1 MSLRGNLQLF
11 MSSSVHHFLT
21 KFSIA
26 FYLLPVELLSLT
38 PALQTS
44 KENNAVVGAFMSCMK
59 LPSSH
64 FSTTMELPA
73 VKT

>member
-11 MSSSVHHFLT
+11 MSSSLHHFLT
-21 KFSIA
+21 KFPIV

-38 PALQTS
+38 SAPQTS
-44 KENNAVVGAFMSCMK
+44 KEKNAVMGAFMSCMK

-64 FSTTMELPA
+64 FSSTMELTA